1 MINPMSANNEDA
13 IHYLNERSKEN
24 KSLEYAWKVLKA
36 YYDECLKEL
45 DGINT
50 FFSPF
55 EDESEK
61 KNIFDLVKQE
71 LKDKSFKE
79 EASEF
84 IGVPS
89 EELLSI
95 LNKKETSVFDDWMIA
110 KTNRLYNMKLKLGHS
125 ARITYIAETNLNSM
139 LKDNDYIN
147 RKILENAVILS
158 ALLHD
163 IGRFYQAVHYNNLI
177 DKKMKDKEKDIAG
190 LKVDHAIAGY
200 YYSLATSIEFHKLI
214 KEDDIEKIENFIN
227 QTVAAIVVRFH
238 QNANSD
244 LSHFDFN
251 GDISILNDENMISD
265 LLAFINTSYEDAKIM
280 NYKTDSRMDPKQKE
294 FIDNFVSKIKK
305 IIKPK
310 NIDYSV
316 STGFMIDT
324 DFVDGIYTNIESGIS
339 EVMKS
344 SNEKTLREITEEI
357 ITIINKEIKR
367 VSKIKLEDD
376 EIDRIKNEIEIA
388 LNELLNYDISESVNR
403 KFMKN
408 DKIEDTVR
416 FMLSCAMS
424 NTMDADKIDILNQR
438 ALGIYNASYKMESF
452 QIFPTENT
460 SLVELLNNY
469 FKFNLKKEE
478 IILDKK
484 VIDTINNSSKSVKS
498 ALSKYLYE
506 FNIFTYDELKREY
519 NIKDN
524 IIIKISNDKIKV
536 LESGET
542 REYTSPK
549 LNDMFTEDY
558 LEFLCNICDVEQK
571 DFRSLKNNYYNE
583 FKLTI
588 SADDLDNNI
597 DNKGVNKVDTYK
609 KLLITDDL
617 IQRFMLK
624 KENKPLDGWI
634 KVIDEKRSDYLIHS
648 SITGLLWQIN
658 QFLFVNMRNRHS
670 YEFIEKYHI
679 LDDILLQYERK
690 SPELGIILKEYI
702 DYAKEFVNYMV
713 KNVQKE
719 MLTEEDLEKARITVY
734 NNKKQKGKIK

>member
-13 IHYLNERSKEN
+13 IHYLNERSQEN
-24 KSLEYAWKVLKA
+24 ESLAYAWQVLKA

-50 FFSPF
+50 LFSPF
-55 EDESEK
+55 ENESEK
-61 KNIFDLVKQE
+61 KSVFALVKQE
-71 LKDKSFKE
+71 LQDKNFRE
-79 EASEF
+79 EAADF
-84 IGVPS
+84 IGISS
-89 EELLSI
+89 EELLRI
-95 LNKKETSVFDDWMIA
+95 LENKETSVFEDWMIV
-110 KTNRLYNMKLKLGHS
+110 KINRLYNMKLKLGHS

-200 YYSLATSIEFHKLI
+200 YYSLATSIEFHKLV
-214 KEDDIEKIENFIN
+214 KEEDIEKVENFIN

-244 LSHFDFN
+244 ISHFDFN
-251 GDISILNDENMISD
+251 GDIGILNDENMIID
-265 LLAFINTSYEDAKIM
+265 LLTFINKSYEDAKVM
-280 NYKTDSRMDPKQKE
+280 NYKTDSRIESKQKE
-294 FIDNFVSKIKK
+294 FIDKFVSKIKN
-305 IIKPK
+305 IIKPQ

-316 STGFMIDT
+316 LTGFIIDT
-324 DFVDGIYTNIESGIS
+324 DFVDGVYANIENGIS

-344 SNEKTLREITEEI
+344 SNEKNLREITDEI
-357 ITIINKEIKR
+357 ITIINKEINR

-388 LNELLNYDISESVNR
+388 LSELLNYDISESINK
-403 KFMKN
+403 KFLN
-408 DKIEDTVR
+408 NEKIEDTVK
-416 FMLSCAMS
+416 FILSCAMS

-624 KENKPLDGWI
+624 KDNKPLDGWI